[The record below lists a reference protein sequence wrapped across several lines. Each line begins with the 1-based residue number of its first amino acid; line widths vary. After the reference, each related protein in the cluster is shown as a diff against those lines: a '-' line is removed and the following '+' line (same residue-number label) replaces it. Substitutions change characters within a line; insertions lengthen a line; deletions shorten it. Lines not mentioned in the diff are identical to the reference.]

1 VARQS
6 HPTGTRSGA
15 VSSQGS
21 VVGILCNREVLLF
34 SGNTT
39 KVSLPNL
46 PSYAVWASENNSS
59 GPYSTIELAKPLWG
73 TSQGSLTNITAL
85 TTLWIPLSDEMT
97 SVTTGLVIL
106 GPQNSTNS
114 TERYVVVCSIDAW
127 WNTAEHTMTESFITA
142 LGNVGDSIAA
152 AGSGQ
157 TLLRAL

>member
-1 VARQS
+1 
-6 HPTGTRSGA
+6 
-15 VSSQGS
+15 
-21 VVGILCNREVLLF
+21 
-34 SGNTT
+34 
-39 KVSLPNL
+39 
-46 PSYAVWASENNSS
+46 
-59 GPYSTIELAKPLWG
+59 
-73 TSQGSLTNITAL
+73 
-85 TTLWIPLSDEMT
+85 MT